1 MIGCRGISGPSSL
14 QISNPLFPD
23 RFGFVSDDGCWR
35 ILSKKLSTKD
45 RKEKHSQ
52 VFFFILRESHFRS
65 LSSMTFL
72 FGRCGVTVRMLT
84 LERGHWFDTTI
95 FRILCHENL
104 PLNLPDLCSFGG
116 LVRNFDI
123 GKKCCILYNIGALSV
138 GLNNSRTSIVE
149 KTHRKI

>member
-1 MIGCRGISGPSSL
+1 MTDADGFSRKCCRRRIEKKNIPKFSSSF
-14 QISNPLFPD
+14 QGNAI
-23 RFGFVSDDGCWR
+23 
-35 ILSKKLSTKD
+35 
-45 RKEKHSQ
+45 
-52 VFFFILRESHFRS
+52 FRS
-65 LSSMTFL
+65 LSSMTSL
-72 FGRCGVTVRMLT
+72 FGRFGVTVRMLT

-138 GLNNSRTSIVE
+138 GLNNIRTSIVE